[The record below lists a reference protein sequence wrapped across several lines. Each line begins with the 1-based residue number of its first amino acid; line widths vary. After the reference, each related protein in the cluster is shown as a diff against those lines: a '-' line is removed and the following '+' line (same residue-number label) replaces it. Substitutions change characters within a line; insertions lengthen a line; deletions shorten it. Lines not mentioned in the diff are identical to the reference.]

1 METKEDL
8 QEKLKDAV
16 SVIGQLSN
24 VQQKL
29 NEARSQY
36 KQLKKQ
42 KNDNNC
48 KGMYCNNISVG
59 ANSDLPI

>member
-1 METKEDL
+1 MEREYHMETKEDL
-8 QEKLKDAV
+8 QEKLKEAV

-36 KQLKKQ
+36 KQLKKT
-42 KNDNNC
+42 K
-48 KGMYCNNISVG
+48 K
-59 ANSDLPI
+59 